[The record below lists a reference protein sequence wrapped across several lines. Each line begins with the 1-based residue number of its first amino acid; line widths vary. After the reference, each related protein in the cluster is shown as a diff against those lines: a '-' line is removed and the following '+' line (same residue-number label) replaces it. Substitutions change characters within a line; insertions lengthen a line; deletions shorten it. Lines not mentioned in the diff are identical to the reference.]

1 MADRPPQPGAF
12 GNRLEQIYPRLTRE
26 QIETLRPLGEVWAFA
41 AGQVLWRIGERGI
54 PFFVVLE
61 GELDIIQRTAG
72 GAENI
77 IVSHGEGAFSGET
90 STLAGRAALVEGRA
104 RTPMQCLALS
114 NEALRQLIVTD
125 STLSE
130 LIMRAFILRRANM
143 IAQGLSGVTLIGSRY
158 TGATVRLEE
167 FLTRNGHPHT
177 MVDLERETDVA
188 NLLERFGVGV
198 DDTPVVL
205 FENGTALRNP
215 SIRELAD
222 GLGIT
227 PAVDTGAPY
236 DLAVVGAG
244 PAGLGAAVYAAS
256 EGLRV
261 VVIEA
266 VAPGGQAGT
275 SSKIENYLGFPT
287 GISGQA
293 LAARAFTQAQK
304 FGAEILVPR
313 RLARLQCGD
322 PVHHLELDGG
332 ETIQAQA
339 VVLASGARYRKPPLP
354 ELEDLQSAGVHY
366 GATHVEAQLCSNT
379 EVALIGGGNSAGQAA
394 VFLAGHARKVHMLMR
409 GAGFADSMS
418 QYLVRRI
425 DGASNIEL
433 HPYTE
438 VVGVRGE
445 DHLEGMRWRNNATG
459 EECDNDLRH
468 LFVFIGA
475 EPSTDCVDANIR
487 LDDKGFVKT
496 GTDLSA
502 EDLQFAGWCAQRQ
515 PFLLETS
522 CPRVFAAGDVR
533 SGSTKRVAAGVGEGS
548 VVVQFLHKVLAA

>member
-1 MADRPPQPGAF
+1 MADQPPQAGAF
-12 GNRLEQIYPRLTRE
+12 ANRLEQIYPRLTRE
-26 QIETLRPLGEVWAFA
+26 QIQKVRPHVYNTDFA

-54 PFFVVLE
+54 PFFVVLD

-72 GAENI
+72 GAENV

-177 MVDLERETDVA
+177 MVDL
-188 NLLERFGVGV
+188 
-198 DDTPVVL
+198 DTPVVV

-227 PAVDTGAPY
+227 PAVDTEAPY

-322 PVHHLELDGG
+322 PVHRLELDGG

-366 GATHVEAQLCSNT
+366 GATHVEAQLCGNT

-459 EECDNDLRH
+459 EERDNDLRH

-502 EDLQFAGWCAQRQ
+502 EDLQLAGWCARRQ

-548 VVVQFLHKVLAA
+548 VVVQFLHKMLAA